1 MFRYGITIFISAFL
15 LFQVQPLFGRLILPW
30 FGGSSATWTTCL
42 LCFQALLLAGYSY
55 AHFSVTRLTPRQQRN
70 VHVGLLVL
78 GLIFLPIIPSEAWQ
92 PTGLESPALRI
103 LGVLVFTVGVPYLIL
118 STTTP
123 LMQAWFVREMPGVSP
138 YRFYALSNLG
148 SLLGLLSYPFVVEP
162 SLTLRVQAYL
172 WSTLFV
178 VFAGLASWCAWRA
191 AARSV
196 APARETEA
204 AVSPPVEPPA
214 LFDRAL
220 WLVLPM
226 CGSVMLLATTNEM
239 SQDVAAVPFL
249 WVLPL
254 SLYLVSFTIT
264 FDSPRWYWRPLWA
277 VLLPICVAGA
287 FMAMKLGVDL
297 PLRLQVGVY
306 CAAVLACCM
315 VLHGELARLKPHHEW
330 LTEFFL
336 TISAGGALG
345 SAIVTLVAPRL
356 LNAFYEFPIA
366 LMASCFLFALV
377 LYRQVHRETPT
388 SLARVHVLILVL
400 LAIAGVALLRRFG
413 ATYLVAFNDYG
424 RETFAPR
431 VESIEWLSGTV
442 KQRIVSSVDQ
452 TWQMAGFALMC
463 VLLPIMVWRRKRGA
477 PTDWI
482 SVTAAATVALVS
494 GMIGAHMV
502 IAAEPADAVS
512 SSRNFFGILRVSE
525 SAAEDPRTRT
535 LTNGHITHGVQRLDD
550 AGRRRPTTYYSE
562 ESGVGVAINTLRR
575 LKGDGKAGMR
585 IGVVGLG
592 AGTLAAYGIDGDVIR
607 FYEINADVLRLNRQ
621 HFTFLKDTP
630 ARVDVS
636 LGDARII
643 MERERTGQHPQ
654 QFDVIAVDAFSG
666 DAVPLHLLTREAFA
680 TYFYHLAPDGVLAMH
695 VSNRYL
701 NLASLVHDLA
711 EDSGRPAIRIQNVQD
726 LEQTIYASTW
736 VLVTSNKAFLTD
748 QLVQDHTTLWEESPG
763 RPKLVFTDDYAN
775 IFRILRRPENP
786 DDE

>member
-1 MFRYGITIFISAFL
+1 M
-15 LFQVQPLFGRLILPW
+15 
-30 FGGSSATWTTCL
+30 
-42 LCFQALLLAGYSY
+42 
-55 AHFSVTRLTPRQQRN
+55 
-70 VHVGLLVL
+70 
-78 GLIFLPIIPSEAWQ
+78 
-92 PTGLESPALRI
+92 
-103 LGVLVFTVGVPYLIL
+103 
-118 STTTP
+118 
-123 LMQAWFVREMPGVSP
+123 
-138 YRFYALSNLG
+138 
-148 SLLGLLSYPFVVEP
+148 
-162 SLTLRVQAYL
+162 
-172 WSTLFV
+172 
-178 VFAGLASWCAWRA
+178 
-191 AARSV
+191 
-196 APARETEA
+196 
-204 AVSPPVEPPA
+204 
-214 LFDRAL
+214 
-220 WLVLPM
+220 
-226 CGSVMLLATTNEM
+226 
-239 SQDVAAVPFL
+239 
-249 WVLPL
+249 
-254 SLYLVSFTIT
+254 
-264 FDSPRWYWRPLWA
+264 
-277 VLLPICVAGA
+277 
-287 FMAMKLGVDL
+287 
-297 PLRLQVGVY
+297 
-306 CAAVLACCM
+306 
-315 VLHGELARLKPHHEW
+315 
-330 LTEFFL
+330 
-336 TISAGGALG
+336 
-345 SAIVTLVAPRL
+345 
-356 LNAFYEFPIA
+356 
-366 LMASCFLFALV
+366 
-377 LYRQVHRETPT
+377 
-388 SLARVHVLILVL
+388 
-400 LAIAGVALLRRFG
+400 
-413 ATYLVAFNDYG
+413 AFNDYG

-502 IAAEPADAVS
+502 IAAEPTDAVS

-525 SAAEDPRTRT
+525 SAAEDPHTRT

-736 VLVTSNKAFLTD
+736 VLVTSNKAFLD
-748 QLVQDHTTLWEESPG
+748 RPARAGSHDLVGREPRPAEAGLYRRLREHLSDPAPSGKPG
-763 RPKLVFTDDYAN
+763 RRIGLAADIHMTAQIARTRRSFVLEEAVAILARTPATLDALLRGLPEGWIAANEGSDTWSPFDVIGHLIHGERTDWVPRA
-775 IFRILRRPENP
+775 RIIREDGETRAFEKFDRFAQFAVSQGRTLAELLDEFAALRRKNLRALEALRLTDADLDRRGRHPELGLVTMRQLLAAWMAH
-786 DDE
+786 DLDHVVQISRVLARQYSDEVGPWRAYLRIISGTQG